1 VQTTTKETRTM
12 IVQIQHPE
20 ELRVGDTRM
29 TSAKDNNRYRITTV
43 SAGADK
49 SQVSITYSGDADHT
63 YLIDQDLCPF
73 DVERPTC

>member
-1 VQTTTKETRTM
+1 MTTTT
-12 IVQIQHPE
+12 IIQIQHPQD
-20 ELRVGDTRM
+20 LRVGDTRM

-43 SAGADK
+43 CAGADA
-49 SQVSITYSGDADHT
+49 SQVRITYTGDDHNT

>member
-1 VQTTTKETRTM
+1 MSTTM
-12 IVQIQHPE
+12 IIQIQHPQD
-20 ELRVGDTRM
+20 LRVGDTRM

-43 SAGADK
+43 SAGADA
-49 SQVSITYSGDADHT
+49 SQVRITYSGDDQNT